1 VLVVSVDVTFTAN
14 GDIVHNHS
22 QDIFNLDSV
31 AVASQ
36 ISEWFRPGVITGT
49 FSVGGVGG
57 TASGDGAM
65 TRGRSTVVV
74 QNFGP
79 PFPRSN

>member
-22 QDIFNLDSV
+22 QDILSFGSV
-31 AVASQ
+31 AFAYQV
-36 ISEWFRPGVITGT
+36 SEWFRPGVVTGT
-49 FSVGGVGG
+49 FSVGGVGS

-65 TRGRSTVVV
+65 TRGKSTLVL

-79 PFPRSN
+79 PFPHSN